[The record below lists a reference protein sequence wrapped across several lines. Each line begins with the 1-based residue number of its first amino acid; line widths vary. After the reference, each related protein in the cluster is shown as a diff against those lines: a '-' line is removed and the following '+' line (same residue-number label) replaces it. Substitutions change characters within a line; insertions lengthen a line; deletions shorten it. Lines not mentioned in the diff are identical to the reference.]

1 MTDHDAKKAELRAL
15 FENGKGENAG
25 KVEDAEKASVADE
38 SKGKETDKVSDTERG
53 KASSTVNRSRAPRP
67 KPVPV
72 GAGNTIYVT
81 GNGVAAGQIAGGDI
95 HNHSYAKPPR
105 APKVTV
111 KPGDGVITEDQKF
124 AITTAREEWM
134 RLSETLKKKPLSH
147 AATWSKINRFI
158 GVTSYH
164 QIPAERFGDVMGFIK
179 REIAILR
186 SMKSAPSKDKTW
198 RASRITAIKA
208 RCNNELGNSEAYK
221 AYIQKNFG
229 VTSLASLST
238 DELQRTHTYIMRKKK
253 RAEDSP
259 SAR

>member
-1 MTDHDAKKAELRAL
+1 MTDREAKKAELRSL
-15 FENGKGENAG
+15 FSKEP
-25 KVEDAEKASVADE
+25 DTDE
-38 SKGKETDKVSDTERG
+38 VQPAPKPPRTP
-53 KASSTVNRSRAPRP
+53 RA

-72 GAGNTIYVT
+72 VAGNTIYVN

-111 KPGDGVITEDQKF
+111 KPGDGVLTEDQKF

-134 RLSETLKKKPLSH
+134 LLSATLKKKPLSH
-147 AATWSKINRFI
+147 AATWSMINKFI

-164 QIPAERFGDVMGFIK
+164 QIPAERFSDVMDFIK
-179 REIAILR
+179 REIATLR
-186 SMKSAPSKDKTW
+186 SMKSAPAKDKAW

-208 RCNNELGNSEAYK
+208 RCSNELGDPESYK
-221 AYIQKNFG
+221 AYIQKSFG

-238 DELQRTHTYIMRKKK
+238 DQLQRTYSYIMQKK
-253 RAEDSP
+253 RA
-259 SAR
+259 